1 MTMLEDKIRTA
12 FQEKAGEI
20 PPDAPP
26 LRLPAR
32 PRRSL
37 FLTYGGGGNGGT
49 SARRARHR
57 WMTAA
62 ACAVLVVG
70 VIAAS
75 SATFGGRPV
84 APSSTA
90 RAGAGHPVLTTR
102 PASYL
107 GVYEAGR
114 SEAAWTPSYPPVA
127 KFTAAA
133 DKGPNLVEY
142 ISNLGQPFAASYAR
156 TLRRHGAIM
165 VVQIDPN
172 GASLAAIAA
181 GSYDEYLSSYAD
193 SVRRFGHPVVIGF
206 GHEMNGSWWPWG
218 YGHATP
224 SAFVAAW
231 QHIVKLFRAMGA
243 GNVTWLWTISADSAG
258 TGPIASWWPGSN
270 YVTWIGVDG
279 YFGMPSDTF
288 ASVFGSTITQ
298 LREFTNRPILLAQ
311 TAVARGMDQY
321 TNIRKLFEGMTQ
333 YGTLGLVW
341 SDIQTTVG
349 DDWRLEGDA
358 QAEAAFRVGAS
369 SLTLAHP

>member
-1 MTMLEDKIRTA
+1 MTTLEDKIRTA

-32 PRRSL
+32 PRLSR
-37 FLTYGGGGNGGT
+37 FLTHGGGENAGT
-49 SARRARHR
+49 PAQRARHR
-57 WMTAA
+57 WIAAA

-114 SEAAWTPSYPPVA
+114 SETAWTPSYPPVE

-133 DKGPNLVEY
+133 GVRPNLIEY
-142 ISNLGQPFAASYAR
+142 VSNLGQPFAASYAQ
-156 TLRRHGAIM
+156 TLRRRGAVM
-165 VVQIDPN
+165 MVQIDPN
-172 GASLAAIAA
+172 RASLAAIAA
-181 GSYDEYLSSYAD
+181 GSYDAYLSSYAE
-193 SVRRFGHPVVIGF
+193 SVRQFGHPVIIGF
-206 GHEMNGSWWPWG
+206 GHEMNAPWWAWG
-218 YGHATP
+218 YEHVPPAT
-224 SAFVAAW
+224 FVAAW
-231 QHIVKLFRAMGA
+231 RHIVKLFRALGA
-243 GNVTWLWTISADSAG
+243 DNVTWLWTISAGSSH
-258 TGPIASWWPGSN
+258 TGPLASWWPGPN

-279 YFGMPSDTF
+279 YFGAPSDTF
-288 ASVFGSTITQ
+288 ASVFGSTIAQ
-298 LREFTNRPILLAQ
+298 LRAFTDRPVLLAQ
-311 TAVARGMDQY
+311 TAVARGTDQY
-321 TNIRKLFEGMTQ
+321 ADIRKLFEGMAQ

-341 SDIQTTVG
+341 SDIQTPIG
-349 DDWRLEGDA
+349 DDWRLEGDP
-358 QAEAAFRVGAS
+358 QAEAAFRAGAS
-369 SLTLAHP
+369 RLTLAHP